1 MCVIF
6 IAHRVHTEYPLIVL
20 ANRDE
25 FYERPTAAAGYWEDH
40 PGIYAGRD
48 LLAGGTW
55 LGVAGGG
62 RFAAVTNYREQNRP
76 KGELSRGELVA
87 GFLKCDQPVESYL
100 QNVQAKANLYS
111 GFNLIVGIAGREL
124 FYFSNRT
131 DDVRRLEPGSYGMS
145 NHLLNSAWPKVTN
158 GLSRF
163 ETIVSSGTVS
173 KTDCFELLSDETLAA
188 DTELP
193 NTGVELD
200 RERSL
205 SSILVRTPNYGTRS
219 STVVLFDNDNRF
231 DFEERVYV

>member
-1 MCVIF
+1 
-6 IAHRVHTEYPLIVL
+6 
-20 ANRDE
+20 
-25 FYERPTAAAGYWEDH
+25 
-40 PGIYAGRD
+40 
-48 LLAGGTW
+48 
-55 LGVAGGG
+55 
-62 RFAAVTNYREQNRP
+62 VTNYREQNRP